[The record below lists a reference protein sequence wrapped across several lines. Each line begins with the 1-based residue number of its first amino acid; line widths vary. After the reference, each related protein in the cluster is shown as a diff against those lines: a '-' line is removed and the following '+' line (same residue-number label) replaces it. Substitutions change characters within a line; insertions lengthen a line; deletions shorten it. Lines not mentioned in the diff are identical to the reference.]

1 MKIGIRNSEF
11 GIGGES
17 LPLASFDRLR
27 SLSLPKGATPSS
39 RGSDAAPATPRFIR
53 WSVLFFVAATALL
66 APAAF
71 AQQAPADIDAV
82 KKRAELNSAKAD
94 LEEARKKRDMA
105 VAARWKDRETANQ
118 ERELFNEKYNESKE
132 KVDALM
138 SERARLFE
146 DVRVAREDLAQV
158 KLQAEKARAEF
169 LSLAAGPERLETLA
183 KFQEQGIPFK
193 ISERVEVQ
201 NKVKKEMGLYK
212 DDPVRIAKGLFDAAR
227 AEMDFTREI
236 QMEQG
241 ELVFGRSV
249 AQGMRLRMGGLYA
262 MELADAADGLTGIKP
277 SALMLPVAGEKK
289 RSFSWQENLTPETR
303 KEIEAAFAHAKDSAF
318 VNVPVD
324 VLLSTELSSELANHQ
339 ETTWKDDL
347 MEFFRNGGILM
358 YPIVTLFGLGLLVA
372 LWRFLWLLIAGF
384 GGLST
389 GRTLKALRK
398 GDLETARTQV
408 KRAHGKVGRVLKT
421 VLLKDYSGREA
432 GEKALEELFAR
443 EVPKI
448 ESGLT
453 WISVFAATAP
463 LLGLLGTVMGMIEL
477 FDVITMHGTSDPKL
491 LAGGIS
497 IALVTTEAGLIVAIP
512 LQLIHTFLTNR
523 ADSLRSRMES
533 AGLAVL
539 NALWV
544 KEKSQ
549 ENA

>member
-17 LPLASFDRLR
+17 LPLARTV
-27 SLSLPKGATPSS
+27 SLATPSS

-132 KVDALM
+132 KVDVLM

-398 GDLETARTQV
+398 GDLETARAQV

-421 VLLKDYSGREA
+421 VLTKDYSGREA

>member
-1 MKIGIRNSEF
+1 MKIGIWNSEF

-17 LPLASFDRLR
+17 LPLARTV
-27 SLSLPKGATPSS
+27 SLATPSS

-53 WSVLFFVAATALL
+53 WSVLFFVAATVLL

-158 KLQAEKARAEF
+158 KQQAEKARAEF
-169 LSLAAGPERLETLA
+169 LSLAADPERLETLA

-249 AQGMRLRMGGLYA
+249 AQGMRLRLGGLYA

-398 GDLETARTQV
+398 GDLETARAQV

-523 ADSLRSRMES
+523 ADSLRNRMES

>member
-1 MKIGIRNSEF
+1 MKIGIRNLEF

-17 LPLASFDRLR
+17 FPLARTM
-27 SLSLPKGATPSS
+27 SLATPSS

-398 GDLETARTQV
+398 GDLETARAQV

>member
-17 LPLASFDRLR
+17 LPLARTV
-27 SLSLPKGATPSS
+27 SLATPSS

-249 AQGMRLRMGGLYA
+249 AQGMRLRLGGLYA

-384 GGLST
+384 GGLAT

-398 GDLETARTQV
+398 GDLETACAQV

>member
-1 MKIGIRNSEF
+1 MKCEMWNMELGMSCHPKRHTAARS
-11 GIGGES
+11 
-17 LPLASFDRLR
+17 ASV
-27 SLSLPKGATPSS
+27 SS
-39 RGSDAAPATPRFIR
+39 RFSFVPVIA
-53 WSVLFFVAATALL
+53 VAAMTLL
-66 APAAF
+66 APLSF
-71 AQQAPADIDAV
+71 AQQNSDIDAV

-169 LSLAAGPERLETLA
+169 LSLAAGPERLETLS

-193 ISERVEVQ
+193 IAERVELQ
-201 NKVKKEMGLYK
+201 NKVKKEMGLYR
-212 DDPVRIAKGLFDAAR
+212 DDPVRIAKSLLDVAKG
-227 AEMDFTREI
+227 EMLFTREI
-236 QMEQG
+236 ELEQA
-241 ELVFGRSV
+241 ELVFGSV
-249 AQGMRLRMGGLYA
+249 VAEGSRLRMGGLYA
-262 MELADAADGLTGIKP
+262 MEMASAATDANGQKP
-277 SALMLPVAGEKK
+277 SALMLPLAGEKK
-289 RSFSWQENLTPETR
+289 RTFGWQENLTPETK
-303 KEIEAAFAHAKDSAF
+303 KEIETAFASEKDSSF
-318 VNVPVD
+318 IKVPVD

-347 MEFFRNGGILM
+347 REFFKNGGILM
-358 YPIVTLFGLGLLVA
+358 YPIVTLFGLGLLLA
-372 LWRFLWLLIAGF
+372 LWRFIWLMVMGF

-389 GRTLKALRK
+389 RRAIKALK
-398 GDLETARTQV
+398 NGDIEKARSYAA
-408 KRAHGKVGRVLKT
+408 KSHGKVGKVLRT
-421 VLLKDYSGREA
+421 VLSRNYTGREGA
-432 GEKALEELFAR
+432 EKALEELFSA
-443 EVPKI
+443 EVPKL

-497 IALVTTEAGLIVAIP
+497 VALVTTESGIIVAIP
-512 LQLIHTFLTNR
+512 LQLIHTFLMNR
-523 ADSLRSRMES
+523 ADALRTRMES
-533 AGLAVL
+533 AGLTVL
-539 NALWV
+539 NALWI
-544 KEKSQ
+544 KEK
-549 ENA
+549 

>member
-1 MKIGIRNSEF
+1 MN
-11 GIGGES
+11 
-17 LPLASFDRLR
+17 LCMLNLR
-27 SLSLPKGATPSS
+27 KWIAPMAVAAVLC
-39 RGSDAAPATPRFIR
+39 AAP
-53 WSVLFFVAATALL
+53 SVT
-66 APAAF
+66 F
-71 AQQAPADIDAV
+71 AQQDNIDAV

-118 ERELFNEKYNESKE
+118 EREMFNEKYNENKE

-158 KLQAEKARAEF
+158 KLQAEKARAEY

-193 ISERVEVQ
+193 VAERVEAQ
-201 NKVKKEMGLYK
+201 NKVKKEMGLYR
-212 DDPVRIAKGLFDAAR
+212 DDPLRIAKSILNVAKS
-227 AEMDFTREI
+227 EMAFTREI
-236 QMEQG
+236 QMEQA
-241 ELVFGRSV
+241 ELMFGSSV
-249 AQGMRLRMGGLYA
+249 AEGYRLRMGGLFA
-262 MELADAADGLTGIKP
+262 MQMANSALDSAGNRP

-289 RSFSWQENLTPETR
+289 RVYSWQENLTPET
-303 KEIEAAFAHAKDSAF
+303 KSQVSAVFNNAKDSAF
-318 VNVPVD
+318 VQMPVD

-339 ETTWKDDL
+339 ETTWKDEL
-347 MEFFRNGGILM
+347 QTFFKNGGILM
-358 YPIVTLFGLGLLVA
+358 YPIVTLFALGLLIVVFK
-372 LWRFLWLLIAGF
+372 LLWLLICGF
-384 GGLST
+384 GGL
-389 GRTLKALRK
+389 GAHRTLKALAA
-398 GDLETARTQV
+398 GDIEKARSQV
-408 KRAHGKVGRVLKT
+408 TKSHGKVGKVLKT
-421 VLLKDYSGREA
+421 ILTKEYGGRA
-432 GEKALEELFAR
+432 AAEKALEELFSA

-453 WISVFAATAP
+453 WVSVFAATAP

-512 LQLIHTFLTNR
+512 LQLLHTFLANR
-523 ADSLRSRMES
+523 ADALRGRMEK

-539 NALWV
+539 NALWIR
-544 KEKSQ
+544 EK
-549 ENA
+549 

>member
-1 MKIGIRNSEF
+1 MKCVVWNVKCVMWT
-11 GIGGES
+11 
-17 LPLASFDRLR
+17 LVVAVAL
-27 SLSLPKGATPSS
+27 T
-39 RGSDAAPATPRFIR
+39 APA
-53 WSVLFFVAATALL
+53 S
-66 APAAF
+66 F
-71 AQQAPADIDAV
+71 AQQASDIDAV

-118 ERELFNEKYNESKE
+118 ERELFNEKYQESKE

-193 ISERVEVQ
+193 LAERVEVQ
-201 NKVKKEMGLYK
+201 NKVKKDMGLYK
-212 DDPVRIAKGLFDAAR
+212 DDPVRIASDILAAAR
-227 AEMDFTREI
+227 AELAFTREI
-236 QMEQG
+236 QMEQA
-241 ELVFGRSV
+241 ELVFGTSV
-249 AQGMRLRMGGLYA
+249 AQGSRLRLGGLYA
-262 MELADAADGLTGIKP
+262 MEMGNAADGVTGITP

-289 RSFSWQENLTPETR
+289 RTFSWQENLTPETR
-303 KEIEAAFAHAKDSAF
+303 KEIGTAFAHAKDSAF
-318 VNVPVD
+318 VMLPVD

-339 ETTWKDDL
+339 EKTWKDEL
-347 MEFFRNGGILM
+347 KEFFKNGGILM
-358 YPIVTLFGLGLLVA
+358 YPIVTLFALGLLIA
-372 LWRFLWLLIAGF
+372 LWRVLWLLVAGF

-389 GRTLKALRK
+389 RRTLKALKK
-398 GDLETARTQV
+398 GDIETARALAA
-408 KRAHGKVGRVLKT
+408 KCHGKVGKVLKT
-421 VLLKDYSGREA
+421 VLCKNYAGRQA
-432 GEKALEELFAR
+432 AEKALEELFSA
-443 EVPKI
+443 EVPKL
-448 ESGLT
+448 ESGHT

-512 LQLIHTFLTNR
+512 LQLIHTFLVNR
-523 ADSLRSRMES
+523 SDALRGRMEK

-539 NALWV
+539 NALWIDQ
-544 KEKSQ
+544 KD
-549 ENA
+549 

>member
-17 LPLASFDRLR
+17 LPLARTV
-27 SLSLPKGATPSS
+27 SLATPSS

-53 WSVLFFVAATALL
+53 WSVLFFVAATVLL

-212 DDPVRIAKGLFDAAR
+212 DDPVRIARGLFDAAR

-384 GGLST
+384 GGLAT

-398 GDLETARTQV
+398 GDLETARAQV

>member
-17 LPLASFDRLR
+17 FPLARTV
-27 SLSLPKGATPSS
+27 SLATPSS

-138 SERARLFE
+138 SERTRLFE

-169 LSLAAGPERLETLA
+169 LSLAAGPERLEPLA

-262 MELADAADGLTGIKP
+262 MELADVADGLTGIKP

-289 RSFSWQENLTPETR
+289 RSFSWQENLTLETR

-384 GGLST
+384 GGLAT

-398 GDLETARTQV
+398 GDLETARAQV

-539 NALWV
+539 NAMWV

>member
-17 LPLASFDRLR
+17 LPLARTV
-27 SLSLPKGATPSS
+27 SLATPSS

-53 WSVLFFVAATALL
+53 WSVLFFVAATVLL
-66 APAAF
+66 APATF

-212 DDPVRIAKGLFDAAR
+212 DDPVRIARGLFDAAR

-303 KEIEAAFAHAKDSAF
+303 KEIETAFAHAKDSAF

-398 GDLETARTQV
+398 GDLETARVQV

>member
-1 MKIGIRNSEF
+1 MFRLKNASLLRNFATDERRKIISKK
-11 GIGGES
+11 S
-17 LPLASFDRLR
+17 LVSRLSSLVLIVALAL
-27 SLSLPKGATPSS
+27 T
-39 RGSDAAPATPRFIR
+39 APA
-53 WSVLFFVAATALL
+53 S
-66 APAAF
+66 F

-249 AQGMRLRMGGLYA
+249 AQGMRLRLGGLYA

-398 GDLETARTQV
+398 GDLETARAQV